1 MQAGIADREVFARE
15 IRRDELADLPPGR
28 LLTGLRG
35 KDVLVLFVESYGRVA
50 VQGSSFSPEIDAV
63 LDNGTSR
70 LRGAGYSARSGF
82 LTSPTFGAA
91 SWLAHSSLQSGLWVD
106 SQRRYNQL
114 FTEDRMTLTSA
125 FEGAGWRTVFAVPAN
140 TKPWPEGSA
149 YYGFDELYDSTTI
162 PYAGP
167 KFGYAHVPDQYTLA
181 AFRRLEL
188 ARHDRPPVMAEIDL
202 ESSHHPWAPLPR
214 MLDWHDLGDGS
225 VYDGMPEEGESAE
238 EVFSDPDAVRN
249 AYGES
254 IEYTLTSVFSFLE
267 TYPDPNLVVVLVGD
281 HQPHSYVSGDD
292 PGHDVPISVIAQDPS
307 VMSQIAS
314 WHWQDGLNPSPSAP
328 VWPMDQFRD
337 RFLHAFSPNAAP

>member
-1 MQAGIADREVFARE
+1 M
-15 IRRDELADLPPGR
+15 
-28 LLTGLRG
+28 
-35 KDVLVLFVESYGRVA
+35 
-50 VQGSSFSPEIDAV
+50 
-63 LDNGTSR
+63 
-70 LRGAGYSARSGF
+70 
-82 LTSPTFGAA
+82 
-91 SWLAHSSLQSGLWVD
+91 
-106 SQRRYNQL
+106 
-114 FTEDRMTLTSA
+114 
-125 FEGAGWRTVFAVPAN
+125 
-140 TKPWPEGSA
+140 
-149 YYGFDELYDSTTI
+149 
-162 PYAGP
+162 
-167 KFGYAHVPDQYTLA
+167 PDQYTLA

-188 ARHDRPPVMAEIDL
+188 ARHDRPPVMAELDL

-238 EVFSDPDAVRN
+238 EVFRDPDAVRN

-314 WHWQDGLNPSPSAP
+314 WDWQDGLNPSPSAP

-337 RFLHAFSPNAAP
+337 RFLRRRLQRPEVDSGRLHGAKAAAAAR